1 MSKPNGVA
9 VSHWLRGCLSAV
21 DVATSRLLLLV
32 HLHLGVPVTLTVC
45 CCLFQDYLLVCNDQI
60 DEIVALVRGKLGS
73 GTRTTLGALIVI
85 DVHGTSSPPKL
96 HASSTVYLI
105 QPE

>member
-1 MSKPNGVA
+1 MA
-9 VSHWLRGCLSAV
+9 
-21 DVATSRLLLLV
+21 
-32 HLHLGVPVTLTVC
+32 LTVC
-45 CCLFQDYLLVCNDQI
+45 YCLFQDYLLVCNDQI